1 MNIIMMSVVM
11 NDGSGGVEKVNN
23 GGGITWP
30 GGEQYSHLV
39 PFELSYLSY
48 SV

>member
-1 MNIIMMSVVM
+1 MMMGLGVVM
-11 NDGSGGVEKVNN
+11 NDSSGGGEKENN